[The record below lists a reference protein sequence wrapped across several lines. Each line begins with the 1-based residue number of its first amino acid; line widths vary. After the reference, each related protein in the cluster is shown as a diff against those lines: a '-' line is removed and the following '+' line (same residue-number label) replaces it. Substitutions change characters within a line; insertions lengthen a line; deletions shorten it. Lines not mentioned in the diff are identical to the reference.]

1 MGSDD
6 IKPAALITRVL
17 NLSQRSLEVLVVLLT
32 VVMVIL
38 VFFQV
43 VFRYVFFLSLSWSEE
58 FSTFIFVWV
67 VLLGSAVAIR
77 RREHLGIN
85 AIVQYFP
92 KSVVRA
98 LELITNLIVVG
109 FFVFVLVASW
119 EVVMANMARRAN
131 TADIPMGYIRMA
143 LPLMALASVVFGIE
157 LEFKLVRQWLCKK
170 SKDDERDAEN
180 VEDAPRKLEIV

>member
-1 MGSDD
+1 
-6 IKPAALITRVL
+6 
-17 NLSQRSLEVLVVLLT
+17 
-32 VVMVIL
+32 
-38 VFFQV
+38 
-43 VFRYVFFLSLSWSEE
+43 
-58 FSTFIFVWV
+58 
-67 VLLGSAVAIR
+67 
-77 RREHLGIN
+77 
-85 AIVQYFP
+85 
-92 KSVVRA
+92 VVRA